1 MIKDKNRI
9 LYILFAI
16 DILIPVFFAIIPLI
30 RELDTGCLTFSLIY
44 NIPTI
49 IMLLSFL
56 YCVPEKYNNL
66 SITALVGNIL
76 MTILFWFSTIGSNGL
91 GELFGLLVGLLF
103 NVIYCVICVII
114 SLLLKISTKK

>member
-30 RELDTGCLTFSLIY
+30 RDLDIGSLMFSLIY

-49 IMLLSFL
+49 IMLLSLL
-56 YCVPEKYNNL
+56 YWVPDKYNNL
-66 SITALVGNIL
+66 SIVALIGNIFL
-76 MTILFWFSTIGSNGL
+76 TILFWFSTIGSNEL
-91 GELFGLLVGLLF
+91 GILFGLLVGLLF
-103 NVIYCVICVII
+103 NIIYCVICVII